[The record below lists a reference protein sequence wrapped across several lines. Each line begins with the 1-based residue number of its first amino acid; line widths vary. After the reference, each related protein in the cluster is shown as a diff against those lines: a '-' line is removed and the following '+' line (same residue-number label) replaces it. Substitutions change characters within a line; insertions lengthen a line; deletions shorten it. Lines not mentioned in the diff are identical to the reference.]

1 MKKAFS
7 YGLLS
12 SAFFAFTFVLNRS
25 MHLIGGHWIWS
36 ASLRYF
42 FSLPILYLLVKQQ
55 KGLDSIHSEM
65 KNNWKHWLLWS
76 TVGFGL
82 FYAPL
87 TASSIF
93 GESWFVAATWQ
104 LTIVTGSFMAPLFG
118 KKIPV
123 KNILFSGIILF
134 GIFLMQTEHIRS
146 GQMSISEVLTAFIL
160 ILIAAICYPLGN
172 RKTMLACPSEITT
185 LQRVYGMTVFSMPF
199 WLLLGI
205 YAVATGNLPSSGQ
218 ITQSLLVTI
227 FSAVLATLLFFE
239 ATNLVKHDP
248 KQLAVVE
255 STLAAEVI
263 FTLIGGVL
271 FLGDPMPTTVGFIGI
286 AIIIAG
292 MLGNNLITS
301 KKQAT

>member
-1 MKKAFS
+1 MKKAFF
-7 YGLLS
+7 YGILS

-25 MHLIGGHWIWS
+25 MSLIGGHWIWS

-42 FSLPILYLLVKQQ
+42 FSLPILYLLVRQQ
-55 KGLDSIHSEM
+55 KGLDAVHFEM
-65 KNNWKHWLLWS
+65 KRNWKSWLLWS
-76 TVGFGL
+76 IVGFGL

-87 TASSIF
+87 TAASIF

-104 LTIVTGSFMAPLFG
+104 ITIVTGSLLTPLFG
-118 KKIPV
+118 KKIPM
-123 KNILFSGIILF
+123 KNMLFAGIILF
-134 GIFLMQTEHIRS
+134 GIFLLQIEHIRI
-146 GQMSISEVLTAFIL
+146 GQMTLTEMLTAFFL
-160 ILIAAICYPLGN
+160 ILFAAVCYPLGN
-172 RKTMLACPSEITT
+172 RKMMQICPENITT

-199 WLLLGI
+199 WLILAGYALL
-205 YAVATGNLPSSGQ
+205 TGNLPSSGQ
-218 ITQSLLVTI
+218 VLQSLLVTI

-271 FLGDPMPTTVGFIGI
+271 FLGDPLPTTIGFIGI

-301 KKQAT
+301 KK

>member
-7 YGLLS
+7 YGILS

-42 FSLPILYLLVKQQ
+42 FSLPILWLLVRQQ
-55 KGLDSIHSEM
+55 NGLKAIHSEM
-65 KNNWKHWLLWS
+65 KENWKYWLLWS

-87 TASSIF
+87 TAASIF

-104 LTIVTGSFMAPLFG
+104 ITIVTGSFMAPLFG

-123 KNILFSGIILF
+123 KNILFLMVILF
-134 GIFLMQTEHIRS
+134 GIFLMQTEHIRT
-146 GQMSISEVLTAFIL
+146 GNMSMTEALAAFGL
-160 ILIAAICYPLGN
+160 ILFAAICYPLGN
-172 RKTMLACPSEITT
+172 RKTMMKCPPGITT
-185 LQRVYGMTVFSMPF
+185 IQRVYGMTLFSMPF
-199 WLLLGI
+199 WIILSG
-205 YAVATGNLPSSGQ
+205 YAVFTNELPSSGQ
-218 ITQSLLVTI
+218 VGQSLLVTV

-255 STLAAEVI
+255 STLAVEVI

-271 FLGDPMPTTVGFIGI
+271 FLGDPLPSTMGFIGI
-286 AIIIAG
+286 FIIIAG
-292 MLGNNLITS
+292 MIGNNLITAREAS
-301 KKQAT
+301 

>member
-42 FSLPILYLLVKQQ
+42 FSLPILYLLVKRQ
-55 KGLDSIHSEM
+55 KGLEAIHLEM
-65 KNNWKHWLLWS
+65 KTNWKHWLLWS

-87 TASSIF
+87 TAASIF

-104 LTIVTGSFMAPLFG
+104 ITIVTGSFMAPLFG

-134 GIFLMQTEHIRS
+134 GIFLMQTEHIRT
-146 GQMSISEVLTAFIL
+146 GQMSTFEAVAAFVL

-172 RKTMLACPSEITT
+172 RKTMMSCPPGIST

-199 WLLLGI
+199 WLILSG
-205 YAVATGNLPSSGQ
+205 YAIVTNGLPSSGQ
-218 ITQSLLVTI
+218 ATQSLLVTI
-227 FSAVLATLLFFE
+227 FSAILATLLFFE
-239 ATNLVKHDP
+239 ATNLVKDDP

-271 FLGDPMPTTVGFIGI
+271 FLGDPLPTTIGFIGI

-301 KKQAT
+301 DK